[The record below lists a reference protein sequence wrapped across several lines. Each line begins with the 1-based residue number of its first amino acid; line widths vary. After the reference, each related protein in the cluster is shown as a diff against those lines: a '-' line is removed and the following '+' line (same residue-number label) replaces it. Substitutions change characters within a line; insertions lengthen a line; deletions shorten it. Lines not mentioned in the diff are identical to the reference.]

1 MVHPGEI
8 IFDRKFRDDLGAQNG
23 NGKSIVSSEPLRLL
37 MSVLFQGIFSLP
49 GIADDTAHPS

>member
-23 NGKSIVSSEPLRLL
+23 NGKSKISGVTE
-37 MSVLFQGIFSLP
+37 
-49 GIADDTAHPS
+49 A